1 MARCF
6 MLAELRRKLRDRLS
20 LRRNLNSSS
29 LTDSTNIKELI
40 SMSRILMTLLMTRDS
55 AKNLLLMEPSPLQ
68 RSCMRKDAQRDLDL
82 SASLPLKRP
91 PRLSLR

>member
-1 MARCF
+1 MERCF
-6 MLAELRRKLRDRLS
+6 MLAELRRKPRDRPS

-40 SMSRILMTLLMTRDS
+40 SMSRILMTLLMMRDS

-68 RSCMRKDAQRDLDL
+68 RSCMRRDAQRDLDL

>member
-6 MLAELRRKLRDRLS
+6 MLAELRRKPRDRLS

-40 SMSRILMTLLMTRDS
+40 SMSRILMTPLMMKDS

-68 RSCMRKDAQRDLDL
+68 RSCMRKDAPRDLDL